1 MDKPEVI
8 KNVGG
13 RPSFRNIARD
23 DQYFNNYYQQTK
35 HDFTCDC
42 GMTLSSK
49 SKARHLKRP
58 IHAKKL
64 EELLKD
70 SSETVEP

>member
-64 EELLKD
+64 EELLKG

>member
-1 MDKPEVI
+1 
-8 KNVGG
+8 
-13 RPSFRNIARD
+13 
-23 DQYFNNYYQQTK
+23 
-35 HDFTCDC
+35 
-42 GMTLSSK
+42 MTLSSK

-70 SSETVEP
+70 SSETFE

>member
-1 MDKPEVI
+1 MDKPEII

-35 HDFTCDC
+35 HD
-42 GMTLSSK
+42 L
-49 SKARHLKRP
+49 HV
-58 IHAKKL
+58 I
-64 EELLKD
+64 
-70 SSETVEP
+70 VV